1 MVAEEAK
8 RSHERSVLF
17 YVLVCKD
24 SQRCKVSSD
33 TIHHMY
39 LLSDSVV
46 FSIRS
51 SDWMKKKMQKEKE
64 KQKIKGGEEGEKK
77 QRPEVKK
84 SACEKKNIGAFLY
97 VTPRSQQVRSFL
109 HFSASF
115 TRVKRREKMRM
126 EEIKWLHRDRLCYR
140 NVSISLSIFIDRLY
154 ICMTSQR
161 APRVINARVA
171 WIIRPGSLFLSLDIL
186 YLWSMT
192 RNKIPVCTYA
202 FAGRGK

>member
-17 YVLVCKD
+17 CVLVCKD

-46 FSIRS
+46 LSIRS
-51 SDWMKKKMQKEKE
+51 SGWMKKKAEEKGKTE
-64 KQKIKGGEEGEKK
+64 DKGRRRRRKK

-84 SACEKKNIGAFLY
+84 KVHVKKKNIGAFLY

-154 ICMTSQR
+154 ICMPSQR

>member
-1 MVAEEAK
+1 MKDRSFSACSSAKIRKDAKCLQTRYIICICFPILSFFLFVHRAEWKKNAEE
-8 RSHERSVLF
+8 
-17 YVLVCKD
+17 
-24 SQRCKVSSD
+24 
-33 TIHHMY
+33 
-39 LLSDSVV
+39 
-46 FSIRS
+46 
-51 SDWMKKKMQKEKE
+51 
-64 KQKIKGGEEGEKK
+64 KGKTEDKGRRRRRKK

-109 HFSASF
+109 HFPASF

>member
-1 MVAEEAK
+1 MQ
-8 RSHERSVLF
+8 SVFWHDTSYVSAFRFCRFF
-17 YVLVCKD
+17 YPFIGLNE
-24 SQRCKVSSD
+24 
-33 TIHHMY
+33 
-39 LLSDSVV
+39 
-46 FSIRS
+46 
-51 SDWMKKKMQKEKE
+51 KKKMQKEKE

-171 WIIRPGSLFLSLDIL
+171 WIIRPGNLFLSLDIL

>member
-1 MVAEEAK
+1 MKDRYFSTCSSAKIRKDAKYLQTRYIICICLPILSFFLFVHRAE
-8 RSHERSVLF
+8 
-17 YVLVCKD
+17 
-24 SQRCKVSSD
+24 
-33 TIHHMY
+33 
-39 LLSDSVV
+39 
-46 FSIRS
+46 
-51 SDWMKKKMQKEKE
+51 WKKNVEK
-64 KQKIKGGEEGEKK
+64 KGKTEDKGRRRRRKK

-84 SACEKKNIGAFLY
+84 VHVENKNKGAFLY

-161 APRVINARVA
+161 TPRVINARVA
-171 WIIRPGSLFLSLDIL
+171 WIIRPGSLSLSHWTYYTSDQWPETR
-186 YLWSMT
+186 YLCART
-192 RNKIPVCTYA
+192 LLLAAVNKMMITML
-202 FAGRGK
+202 